1 MVINMNVKIT
11 MRNSYQEKNLMR
23 MFAWMELCGNV
34 GHSTNFNVIFD
45 GDGTAKIHCNFE
57 TEELQEK
64 YNQIKKE
71 MMDTYNNEKD
81 PEYFEFGV

>member
-1 MVINMNVKIT
+1 MNVKIH
-11 MRNSYQEKNLMR
+11 MRNSYQEENLMR
-23 MFAWMELCGNV
+23 MFAWMELCGDV

-45 GDGTAKIHCNFE
+45 GDGTAKINCNFE

-71 MMDTYNNEKD
+71 TMDIYNNGKD

>member
-1 MVINMNVKIT
+1 MNINLY
-11 MRNSYQEKNLMR
+11 MRNSYQEENLMR
-23 MFAWMELCGNV
+23 MLAWMELCGNV
-34 GHSTNFNVIFD
+34 GHSTYFRVIFD

-64 YNQIKKE
+64 YNQIRRE
-71 MMDTYNNEKD
+71 VRENYNKGNKD

>member
-1 MVINMNVKIT
+1 MNIKIH
-11 MRNSYQEKNLMR
+11 MRNSYQEENLMR

-45 GDGTAKIHCNFE
+45 GDGTAKINCNFE
-57 TEELQEK
+57 TKELQEK

-71 MMDTYNNEKD
+71 VMDIYNNEKD
-81 PEYFEFGV
+81 PEYFEFGA

>member
-1 MVINMNVKIT
+1 MNIKIH
-11 MRNSYQEKNLMR
+11 MRNSYQEENLMR

-45 GDGTAKIHCNFE
+45 GDGTAKINCNFE
-57 TEELQEK
+57 TKELQEK

-71 MMDTYNNEKD
+71 VMDIYNNEKD
-81 PEYFEFGV
+81 PEYFEFGT

>member
-1 MVINMNVKIT
+1 MNIKIH
-11 MRNSYQEKNLMR
+11 MRNSYQEENLMR

-45 GDGTAKIHCNFE
+45 GDGTAKINCNFE
-57 TEELQEK
+57 TKELQEK

-71 MMDTYNNEKD
+71 VIDIYNNEKD
-81 PEYFEFGV
+81 PEYFEFGT

>member
-1 MVINMNVKIT
+1 MNINLY
-11 MRNSYQEKNLMR
+11 MRNSYQEENLMK
-23 MFAWMELCGNV
+23 MLAWMELCGNV
-34 GHSTNFNVIFD
+34 GHSTNFRVIFD

-64 YNQIKKE
+64 YNQIRRE
-71 MMDTYNNEKD
+71 VRENYNKGNKD